1 MRLRPEI
8 VFFSSYKGG
17 LKELSMSIV
26 NTSHFFVSR
35 LSCLGTVT
43 FLVVLPADMTNS
55 SLELPHQFRRHNSS
69 ESAIS
74 TPLFISSIACIV
86 LNAPAAVFASI
97 GNVLI
102 LAALRKTS
110 SLHVASKALLG
121 NLGVTDLC
129 VGLVLQ
135 PLFVAMLLSDIQGT
149 HKVPRFVLNSVS
161 FPLSAVSL
169 LTMTVISV
177 DRLLALYLWRT
188 YREVVTLQRVLITL
202 AVSWLLGAV
211 GRVIALLASV
221 ILYIA
226 FSSASIVFCLSVSS
240 LSFLF
245 IYRKLRRL
253 QFQVNGKEVRRGER
267 NRLNVEKYR
276 KSASVMLYVCCAIW
290 LCYLPFVLYMVV
302 MGRIGHTP
310 ATLAARDLCLSLIM
324 LNSSLNPVLYC
335 WRISEVR
342 RATVNILQ
350 VLRCVPR
357 GNSRA
362 IQGGQHGRRVEEAA
376 QLPKF

>member
-1 MRLRPEI
+1 
-8 VFFSSYKGG
+8 
-17 LKELSMSIV
+17 
-26 NTSHFFVSR
+26 
-35 LSCLGTVT
+35 
-43 FLVVLPADMTNS
+43 MTNS

-276 KSASVMLYVCCAIW
+276 KSASGMLYVCCAIW

-362 IQGGQHGRRVEEAA
+362 IQEGQHGRRVEAVV